1 MKVICETCGSDL
13 NQHGQ
18 CPACLREESEPV
30 GEEDSEDANEG
41 AHDDNEEPWDDS
53 WDD

>member
-18 CPACLREESEPV
+18 CPACLRED
-30 GEEDSEDANEG
+30 GEDANEG
-41 AHDDNEEPWDDS
+41 AHDDDEDPWDDS